1 MNLTTNTF
9 TRKNIFNVLLDGKPI
24 NAFESH
30 NDPYF
35 IIKVGPPGAGKSS
48 SSTNNEI
55 LKLGIHPDDI
65 INIDVDKITKSFN
78 TFRNTTYKIRKN
90 YNDMEFNNTF
100 FNSLTKVHKNHLS
113 CRNKTTN
120 KSMKDHID
128 FTIVSAIKQQKHIS
142 CETTTSISQYIKNF
156 GNMLRA
162 NKYKI
167 VVFFY
172 TNRNL
177 TNLTSRI
184 LKRGENLYLQNI
196 NPYYRAYPLKT
207 LKNTTNALNKN
218 LTDVIRPFHESGL
231 IENIIY
237 LS

>member
-1 MNLTTNTF
+1 M
-9 TRKNIFNVLLDGKPI
+9 LDGRPI

-55 LKLGIHPDDI
+55 LKLGIRPDDI
-65 INIDVDKITKSFN
+65 INIDVDKITKSFT
-78 TFRNTTYKIRKN
+78 TFRNNTYKIRKN
-90 YNDMEFNNTF
+90 YNNLEFNNAF
-100 FNSLTKVHKNHLS
+100 FNSLTNVHKNYVRY
-113 CRNKTTN
+113 RNKTTN

-142 CETTTSISQYIKNF
+142 CETTTPISQYINNF
-156 GNMLRA
+156 GKMLRA
-162 NKYKI
+162 KNYKI

-177 TNLTSRI
+177 TNLTTRI

-218 LTDVIRPFHESGL
+218 LTDVIKPFHESG
-231 IENIIY
+231 IIDTIIY